1 MNIAIIGAGRVGT
14 TLGDGWTKK
23 GHRVVYGSRD
33 PAKTSIRDAVA
44 QSDVAV
50 LTTPYPGG
58 LDSVA
63 AAGDF
68 GGKTLIDV
76 TNPVGVALPG
86 TSGAETVAAKAKN
99 AKVVK
104 AFNTTG
110 LENMANPHY
119 GAHKAFMPVA
129 GDDAAA
135 REVTLKLAT
144 DLGFDAISVGALNR
158 ARQLEPMAGLWI
170 KLAMQLGHGRGIAF
184 GMLRRTQTM
193 VSIKRKTASPQRIV
207 VVGGGNIGGGLAQA
221 WKRAGHTVTVTTR
234 ETTAGAAAN
243 GDVIA
248 LAVPAGAAA
257 SAAKALGDL
266 KGKVVIDATNAIAAG
281 FQLQYFGDTS
291 GAEELQKQLPGARVV
306 KSFNQQGAELLTAPV
321 FDGEASTNFVAGD
334 DAEARKVVAALSD
347 DIGFET
353 LDAGPLSASRQLEA
367 LTLVWIATAQAFKT
381 RELGFKVMR
390 R

>member
-1 MNIAIIGAGRVGT
+1 MKIAIIGAGRVGT

-23 GHRVVYGSRD
+23 GHTIVYGSRD

-44 QSDVAV
+44 QSEVAV

-68 GGKTLIDV
+68 GGKPLIDA
-76 TNPVGVALPG
+76 TNPMGGALPG

-110 LENMANPHY
+110 LENMADPRY
-119 GAHKAFMPVA
+119 GEHRVFMPVA
-129 GDDAAA
+129 SDDAGA
-135 REVTLKLAT
+135 REVALKLAT
-144 DLGFDAISVGALNR
+144 DLGFDAVSVGGLSR

-193 VSIKRKTASPQRIV
+193 ISIKKKTAAPQRIV
-207 VVGGGNIGGGLAQA
+207 VVGGGHIGGGLAQA
-221 WKRAGHTVTVTTR
+221 WKRAGHTVTVTDR
-234 ETTAGAAAN
+234 ASTAGAASK

-257 SAAKALGDL
+257 AAAQALGDL
-266 KGKVVIDATNAIAAG
+266 SGKIIIDATNAIAAG
-281 FQLQYFGDTS
+281 FQLQYSGNTS
-291 GAEELQKQLPGARVV
+291 GAEELQKQLGGARVV

-321 FDGEASTNFVAGD
+321 FDGVPSTNFVAGD

-347 DIGFET
+347 DIGFES
-353 LDAGPLSASRQLEA
+353 LDAGPLSAARQLEA
-367 LTLVWIATAQAFKT
+367 LTLVWIAAAQTLKT
-381 RELGFKVMR
+381 RELGFKLMR